1 MGTTISTVTD
11 NLDPEAVTAAVA
23 ASHAAPAPAGAI
35 EQDLAS
41 VTSRLE
47 TVEAAVAAHAPAIAA
62 SQDVATSV
70 VEGEVPSA
78 APGIARV
85 EALEQWAMGIVT
97 HFQGKV
103 PPLPPTS

>member
-1 MGTTISTVTD
+1 MRLDRAKQFVFGERLGQVVFGAD
-11 NLDPEAVTAAVA
+11 N
-23 ASHAAPAPAGAI
+23 ASAGAI

-62 SQDVATSV
+62 LQDVATSV

-78 APGIARV
+78 APLIARV
-85 EALEQWAMGIVT
+85 EALEQWVIGIVT

-103 PPLPPTS
+103 PPLTPG